1 MNFIKFRL
9 REAMMSIA
17 PTQRQAAKAIGI
29 TEAAFSRYVNG
40 QREPRLETL
49 RKICQTAGYS
59 ADYILG
65 IGE

>member
-1 MNFIKFRL
+1 MDIIKFRL
-9 REAMMSIA
+9 RKVMMNIA

-40 QREPRLETL
+40 QREPRLSTL